1 MVALKVLLLIVFIVL
16 IGIIILFQI
25 KKLRD
30 RLWSAKNLIAQL
42 SFKCPIENFSGYE
55 HANKIFRMS
64 MLKDDKVLLIF
75 LGNDPYSSNDF
86 NLQVWFKKTAL
97 KNKNFITD
105 KKFQVIFGD
114 SHEEFFLKDIK

>member
-55 HANKIFRMS
+55 HANKIFNYYIIVGLEFCIYCMS
-64 MLKDDKVLLIF
+64 
-75 LGNDPYSSNDF
+75 
-86 NLQVWFKKTAL
+86 
-97 KNKNFITD
+97 
-105 KKFQVIFGD
+105 
-114 SHEEFFLKDIK
+114 